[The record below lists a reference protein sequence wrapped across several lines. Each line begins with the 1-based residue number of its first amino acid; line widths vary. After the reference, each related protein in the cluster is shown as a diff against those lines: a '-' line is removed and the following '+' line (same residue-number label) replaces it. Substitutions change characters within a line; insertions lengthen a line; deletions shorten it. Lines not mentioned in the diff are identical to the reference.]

1 MPSKIQEIL
10 DRSTEE
16 LAKLSDAELQ
26 SLLSDLL
33 PASRKID
40 ATSPEKQNMANDLVK
55 QLERMMKNTWMLLR
69 NGIKDICKRFAR
81 LILEQTTMQST

>member
-55 QLERMMKNTWMLLR
+55 QLERMMKNT
-69 NGIKDICKRFAR
+69 
-81 LILEQTTMQST
+81 